1 MGDRRE
7 SGSVADYKAAS
18 VTVSN
23 SVSAGTA
30 PDGSGDILEARLT
43 AAGFDVVQ
51 RVVIPDGVES
61 VASTLRAISPQVDLI
76 VTTGGTGL
84 SPTDLTPEGTASV
97 VHRAVPGIAEALR
110 HATFGKVPFGMLS
123 RGIAGIA
130 DRCLIINLPGSP
142 KAVSEG
148 FDVLEGVLEH
158 AVAIASGD
166 FGRHD

>member
-1 MGDRRE
+1 V
-7 SGSVADYKAAS
+7 GSYRAAAL
-18 VTVSN
+18 TVSN

-30 PDGSGDILEARLT
+30 PDGSGDVLVERLE

-51 RVVIPDGVES
+51 RMVVPDGVES
-61 VASTLRAISPQVDLI
+61 VSAALRALSPQVDLI

-123 RGIAGIA
+123 RGIAGVA

-142 KAVSEG
+142 KAVAEG
-148 FDVLEGVLEH
+148 FDVLDEVLNH
-158 AVAIASGD
+158 AVEIASGD

>member
-1 MGDRRE
+1 MVR
-7 SGSVADYKAAS
+7 
-18 VTVSN
+18 
-23 SVSAGTA
+23 
-30 PDGSGDILEARLT
+30 
-43 AAGFDVVQ
+43 

-61 VASTLRAISPQVDLI
+61 VASTLRSLTSEVDLI

-84 SPTDLTPEGTASV
+84 SPTDLTPEGTAAV

-130 DRCLIINLPGSP
+130 ERCLIINLPGSP

-148 FDVLEGVLEH
+148 FDVLDEILDH
-158 AVAIASGD
+158 AVAVASGD

>member
-1 MGDRRE
+1 M
-7 SGSVADYKAAS
+7 
-18 VTVSN
+18 
-23 SVSAGTA
+23 
-30 PDGSGDILEARLT
+30 
-43 AAGFDVVQ
+43 VV
-51 RVVIPDGVES
+51 PDGVES
-61 VASTLRAISPQVDLI
+61 VSAALRSLSPQVDLI

-123 RGIAGIA
+123 RGIAGVA

-142 KAVSEG
+142 KAVAEG
-148 FDVLEGVLEH
+148 FDVLDEVLNH
-158 AVAIASGD
+158 AVEIASGD

>member
-1 MGDRRE
+1 V
-7 SGSVADYKAAS
+7 GSYRAAAL
-18 VTVSN
+18 TVSN

-30 PDGSGDILEARLT
+30 PDGSGDVLVERLE

-51 RVVIPDGVES
+51 RMVVPDGVEPVS
-61 VASTLRAISPQVDLI
+61 AALRALSPQVDLI

-123 RGIAGIA
+123 RGIAGVA

-142 KAVSEG
+142 KAVAEG
-148 FDVLEGVLEH
+148 FDVLDEVLNH
-158 AVAIASGD
+158 AVEIASGD

>member
-1 MGDRRE
+1 MGNYR
-7 SGSVADYKAAS
+7 AAA

-30 PDGSGDILEARLT
+30 PDGSGDVLAARLA

-61 VASTLRAISPQVDLI
+61 VSATLRGLAPQVDLI

-97 VHRAVPGIAEALR
+97 VHRAVPGISEALR
-110 HATFGKVPFGMLS
+110 HATFGEVPFGMLS
-123 RGIAGIA
+123 RGIAGIS

-142 KAVSEG
+142 KAVAEG
-148 FDVLEGVLEH
+148 FDVLDEVLNH
-158 AVAIASGD
+158 AVAVASGD

>member
-1 MGDRRE
+1 VGNYR
-7 SGSVADYKAAS
+7 AAA

-30 PDGSGDILEARLT
+30 PDGSGDVLAERL
-43 AAGFDVVQ
+43 AGAGFDVVQ
-51 RVVIPDGVES
+51 RVVVPDGVES
-61 VASTLRAISPQVDLI
+61 VSGVLRALGPQVDLI

-97 VHRAVPGIAEALR
+97 VHRAVPGISEALR

-148 FDVLEGVLEH
+148 FDVLDDILTH
-158 AVAIASGD
+158 AVAVASGD

>member
-1 MGDRRE
+1 V
-7 SGSVADYKAAS
+7 GSYRAAAL
-18 VTVSN
+18 TVSN

-30 PDGSGDILEARLT
+30 PDGSGDVLVERLE

-51 RVVIPDGVES
+51 RMVVPDGVES
-61 VASTLRAISPQVDLI
+61 VSAALRSLSPQVDLI

-123 RGIAGIA
+123 RGIAGVA

-142 KAVSEG
+142 KAVAEG
-148 FDVLEGVLEH
+148 FDVLDEVLNH
-158 AVAIASGD
+158 AVEIASGD

>member
-1 MGDRRE
+1 MGSYR
-7 SGSVADYKAAS
+7 AAAL
-18 VTVSN
+18 TVSN

-30 PDGSGDILEARLT
+30 PDGSGDVLVERLE

-51 RVVIPDGVES
+51 RMVVPDGVES
-61 VASTLRAISPQVDLI
+61 VSAALRSLSPQVDLI

-123 RGIAGIA
+123 RGIAGVA

-142 KAVSEG
+142 KAVAEG
-148 FDVLEGVLEH
+148 FDVLDEVLNH
-158 AVAIASGD
+158 AVEIASGD

>member
-1 MGDRRE
+1 MG
-7 SGSVADYKAAS
+7 DYKAAA

-30 PDGSGDILEARLT
+30 PDGSGDILEDRLV
-43 AAGFDVVQ
+43 AAGFDVVR

-61 VASTLRAISPQVDLI
+61 VASTLRALSPEVDLI

-84 SPTDLTPEGTASV
+84 SPTDLTPEGTAAV

-110 HATFGKVPFGMLS
+110 HATFGTVPFGMLS
-123 RGIAGIA
+123 RGIAGIV
-130 DRCLIINLPGSP
+130 DQCLIINLPGSP
-142 KAVSEG
+142 KAVAEG
-148 FDVLEGVLEH
+148 FDVLDDVLGH
-158 AVAIASGD
+158 AVAIATGD